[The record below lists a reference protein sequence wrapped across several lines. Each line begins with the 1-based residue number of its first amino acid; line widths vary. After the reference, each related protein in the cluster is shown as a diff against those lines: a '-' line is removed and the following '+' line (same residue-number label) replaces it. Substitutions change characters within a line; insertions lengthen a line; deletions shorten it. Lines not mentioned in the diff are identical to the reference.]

1 MPDKD
6 LLWRKIILCFLCG
19 HALGQLEV
27 VVQEYLGGD
36 QLDLVR
42 GKEAPWTGVAAPP
55 PGEVLAGRRDELVLV
70 LDFILQGVCA
80 LS

>member
-6 LLWRKIILCFLCG
+6 LLWRKIILCFLCS
-19 HALGQLEV
+19 HALGQFEV
-27 VVQEYLGGD
+27 VLQEYLNGD

-42 GKEAPWTGVAAPP
+42 SKESSGTGVTAPP

-70 LDFILQGVCA
+70 LDFVLQGVWA